1 VQEWL
6 SGFELIVDSLEQAR
20 ERPEDNEEQRSYYS
34 GKKKQHTYKSQIVTL
49 PEGEDIVDVIAGEK
63 GPTSDISLFRTQ
75 ESKFAPGQGFAGDK
89 GYIGAENVQTP
100 HKKPRG
106 GELTEQQ
113 KIENK
118 DFSSTRR
125 IFVEHV
131 IRLLRIFRVTKER
144 FRLHPSTYEQIIFVV
159 CGLVRLR
166 LGTIDLSVSKQS

>member
-1 VQEWL
+1 MLWQEKNDQL
-6 SGFELIVDSLEQAR
+6 VTFLYFVPKNRNLLLDKDLLEIK
-20 ERPEDNEEQRSYYS
+20 DRS
-34 GKKKQHTYKSQIVTL
+34 
-49 PEGEDIVDVIAGEK
+49 
-63 GPTSDISLFRTQ
+63 
-75 ESKFAPGQGFAGDK
+75 
-89 GYIGAENVQTP
+89 ENVQTP

-113 KIENK
+113 NIENK